1 MMKKVFLALFT
12 LIMALSV
19 LAACDDGDNAS
30 SGESLGRVGVSM
42 PSLSLERWERD
53 GNNIAENL
61 RALDFEVD
69 LQFAQDDVQTQISQI
84 ENMITNEVE
93 ILVVAP
99 IDGDTLTEVL
109 ELAYS
114 QGIPVIAYDR
124 LIMNS
129 EHVSYYVT
137 FDNFHVGVLQGR
149 FLVDELGLGT
159 DAGPFNIELFAG
171 SPDDNNARFFFNGA
185 MSVLQPYIDG
195 GELIITSGQ
204 TDFTQ
209 IAIPGWA
216 TADAQARMDNLL
228 SAHYTATDLHAIL
241 SPSDS
246 LALGIVSSLQSL
258 GFGDTRPMPI
268 ITGQD
273 ADLANVRSILE
284 GGQSMT
290 VFKDTRIL
298 ADAATRMVQEILN
311 DESVTVNDTETYDN
325 GVSVVPTYLSSVITV
340 TVDNVQEVLV
350 DTGFYTAEEL
360 GLE

>member
-1 MMKKVFLALFT
+1 MKKRIVILCTLAVFLT
-12 LIMALSV
+12 V
-19 LAACDDGDNAS
+19 LVACDDGDIAS
-30 SGESLGRVGVSM
+30 SSEISGRVGVSM
-42 PSLSLERWERD
+42 PSMTLERWERD
-53 GNNIAENL
+53 GNNMADNL

-84 ENMITNEVE
+84 ENMITNEVD
-93 ILVVAP
+93 ILVVAS
-99 IDGDTLTEVL
+99 IDGETLTEVL

-137 FDNFHVGVLQGR
+137 FDNFLVGVIQGQ
-149 FLVDELGLGT
+149 FLIDELKLDTGV
-159 DAGPFNIELFAG
+159 GPFNIELFAG
-171 SPDDNNARFFFNGA
+171 SPDDNNARFFFDGA
-185 MSVLQPYIDG
+185 MSVLQPYITS

-209 IAIPGWA
+209 MAIPNWE

-228 SAHYTATDLHAIL
+228 SAHYTDTELHAIL
-241 SPSDS
+241 SPNDS
-246 LALGIVSSLQSL
+246 LALGVVSSLQSL
-258 GFGDTRPMPI
+258 GYGDTRPMPI

-273 ADLANVRSILE
+273 ADLANVKSILE
-284 GGQSMT
+284 GGQAMT

-298 ADAATRMVQEILN
+298 ANSATRMVQEILN

-325 GVSVVPTYLSSVITV
+325 GMRVVPTYLADVITI
-340 TVDNVQEVLV
+340 TTDNVEEVLV
-350 DTGFYTAEEL
+350 ESGFYTAEEI
-360 GLE
+360 GSK